1 MRLLVQRRQAS
12 VAGPI
17 GSGRDFSS
25 WTSCGIHA
33 RMGTTVEPEES
44 RREFLELTRRF
55 ERLLSAIDGHKRPLN
70 RRESFHFQN
79 FLELLKQEQWREAD
93 AALRRAEQVAPIPAQ
108 FADLQATNIVVGTS
122 ELRTQLARIIAG
134 E

>member
-1 MRLLVQRRQAS
+1 
-12 VAGPI
+12 
-17 GSGRDFSS
+17 
-25 WTSCGIHA
+25 
-33 RMGTTVEPEES
+33 MGMTVEPDDS
-44 RREFLELTRRF
+44 RRELLELTRRF

-79 FLELLKQEQWREAD
+79 FLELLKEGQWQEAD

-108 FADLQATNIVVGTS
+108 FADLQATNVVVGTS
-122 ELRTQLARIIAG
+122 ELRTQLAGIIAR